1 MAERDEAAAAAHE
14 WLALLDAGEYQACW
28 EGGSSLMRTAV
39 SPGQLAKTVRSALE
53 PMGAPQS
60 RSLDGAD
67 YHETLPG
74 APDGRYWVMR
84 FAACYARK
92 QAATETVTAAWDG
105 DAWRVSGYFI
115 S

>member
-1 MAERDEAAAAAHE
+1 MIEQDDAVAAARE
-14 WLALLDAGEYQACW
+14 WLALLHAGEHRACW
-28 EGGSSLMRTAV
+28 EGGSSLMRGAV
-39 SPGQLAKTVRSALE
+39 SPGQLAQSLRSALE

-84 FAACYARK
+84 FSASYARK
-92 QAATETVTAAWDG
+92 QAATETVTASWDG

-115 S
+115 R

>member
-1 MAERDEAAAAAHE
+1 MADRDDAAAAAHE
-14 WLALLDAGEYQACW
+14 WLALLDSGDYQACW
-28 EGGSSLMRTAV
+28 EGGSALLRGAV
-39 SPGQLAKTVRSALE
+39 SPGQLAKSLRSALE

-74 APDGRYWVMR
+74 APDGRYWVIR
-84 FAACYARK
+84 FSASYGRK
-92 QAATETVTAAWDG
+92 QAATETVTASWDD

-115 S
+115 R